1 MGKTW
6 ASKRKKTIKKEPE
19 IEIDSDGT
27 FKPKLKKSETVKRQ
41 IEEAKLEEVKL
52 KHHEFENIPQ
62 TPPDEALT
70 NVIMSKPITIQTDET
85 DTKVKGKKKT
95 IKTKIKKPN
104 EIEDVP
110 SPSLKT
116 G

>member
-1 MGKTW
+1 MGHDVESMDSVDDEAVDLGNKHTQFETANVSEEKKQADNKTQT
-6 ASKRKKTIKKEPE
+6 SKRKKTIKKEPE

-70 NVIMSKPITIQTDET
+70 NVIM
-85 DTKVKGKKKT
+85 
-95 IKTKIKKPN
+95 
-104 EIEDVP
+104 
-110 SPSLKT
+110 
-116 G
+116 